1 MPDII
6 DNRTRHLAEEIAAR
20 LDASQRAH
28 FAVGY
33 FFLSG
38 FEAIAPH
45 LTELS
50 ELRLLIGNT
59 MTQETIEQLVEAR
72 RRLDAAEAVKQDQQF
87 VNRDR
92 KRQILETTVDNLAD
106 AAAAMDQ
113 TDDAECLLNTLAD
126 LVERGRIKVRV
137 YTKGRLHAKA
147 YIFDYKEGMPDAGV
161 CIVGSSNLTLAGIQH
176 NTELNVIVHGNDNH
190 TFLSGWFDELWNES
204 EEFDKG
210 LLHVLNESWAR
221 KEATPYEVYLKA
233 LFSLVGDQLDEEEPQ
248 PLVTGMP
255 ELADFQV
262 DALRQA
268 QGYLKDHDGVIIG
281 DVVGLGKT
289 YIGTALLKTLQ
300 RVYRQQALVICPK
313 RLERMWQTFNDTYAL
328 GATVLSM
335 SLLKEDEGDGHA
347 GLDLNRRF
355 PQHKVVLVDESH
367 HFRHSDNQRYRV
379 MQPFLHRPGMKAILL
394 TATPRNTRARDL
406 LNQLQLWMEDDARTI
421 PINPPLLSTFF
432 KKVEEIEEQER
443 KAKVRIPGPHLPDVL
458 RHVMVRRTRNH
469 IKRYYPNATIEGKP
483 VRFPE
488 RRLRTVDY
496 RIDAVYGGMHVYQ
509 RFASDIQGMKYAR
522 YGLFRYV
529 RPELEGN
536 TKYQNLHRAGE
547 WLRGLMKAMLF
558 KRLESS
564 VEAFRATVERLERSH
579 SRFLDLLDQG
589 KVPAGEAASD
599 LLMVV
604 DDDEFAERQDELEA
618 IGQLFDA
625 AEFKDNLRDEIE
637 ADRKTYHF
645 MLNAVRAITPDKDAK
660 LQTLV
665 NRLKKEP
672 ALKGKVLL
680 FTQFKDTADYLRR
693 ELEKAF
699 RGKRV
704 VEWMTSDREDQ
715 LGIIGRFA
723 PKSNPDAVKW
733 VRPEDPAIDILVATD
748 VLSEG
753 LNLQDG
759 GAIINYDIHWNPVR
773 LIQRVGRIDRIGS
786 EFDEVW
792 AFNFLPDDGMDEH
805 LNLKSTVQRRIQ
817 EIHATIGEDAK
828 VLEESETLNTTDMYS
843 IYVKG
848 EMPEEGEDDL
858 FSVQE
863 AIEILRRLRTDE
875 KELFDRIASLADG
888 VRASRSVPQ
897 RRKEKSDAETFSE
910 ELQKEG
916 IGGTPPASAQ
926 LALDAELA
934 TRPAAAQLT
943 IEAHRE
949 GEAPGSEGAYV
960 LCSAGGIKQAYFAT
974 PEAVREVDIAHAV
987 RAFRCTP
994 EEPARERPEWLN
1006 AAVARARKEFA
1017 RSIDQL
1023 QSAGS
1028 ATRPGA
1034 QKWVLKQLGDL
1045 ARATEDPNARQ
1056 RFGAL
1061 HSAFDQPLTQTVV
1074 HMLRTLQRRAVSEQ
1088 ELVDELDEM
1097 ASAYALYVDMTAPQR
1112 PTVGPADVRVVC
1124 SQAQLPPASPLAEPP
1139 AM

>member
-6 DNRTRHLAEEIAAR
+6 DNRTRHLAEEIASR
-20 LDASQRAH
+20 LTVSHRAH

-45 LTELS
+45 LSEVS

-59 MTQETIEQLVEAR
+59 MTRETIEQLVEAR
-72 RRLDAAEAVKQDQQF
+72 RRLDAAEAVKRDQEF

-92 KRQILETTVDNLAD
+92 KAAVLTDTVGNLSD
-106 AAAAMDQ
+106 AVAAMDQ
-113 TDDAECLLNTLAD
+113 TDAAECLLNTLAD
-126 LVERGRIKVRV
+126 LVTSGRIKVRV
-137 YTKGRLHAKA
+137 FTKGRLHAKA
-147 YIFDYKEGMPDAGV
+147 YIFDYKGGMPDVGV
-161 CIVGSSNLTLAGIQH
+161 CVVGSSNLTLAGIQH

-190 TFLSGWFDELWNES
+190 AFLSKWFNDLWEES

-210 LLHVLNESWAR
+210 LLHVLNESWAL
-221 KEATPYEVYLKA
+221 KEITPYEVYLKA
-233 LFSLVGDQLDEEEPQ
+233 LHSLVGDQLDETEPP

-262 DALRQA
+262 DALSQA
-268 QGYLKDHDGVIIG
+268 GGYLKDHDGVIIG

-289 YIGTALLKTLQ
+289 YIGAALLKTMQ

-328 GATVLSM
+328 GARVISM
-335 SLLKEDEGDGHA
+335 SMLKEG
-347 GLDLNRRF
+347 GLDDLNRQF
-355 PQHKVVLVDESH
+355 PQHGVVLVDESH
-367 HFRHSDNQRYRV
+367 NFRHSDNQRYRV
-379 MQPFLHRPGMKAILL
+379 LQPFLHRPGMKTILL
-394 TATPRNTRARDL
+394 TATPRNTRARDV

-421 PINPPLLSTFF
+421 PINPPLLSSFF
-432 KKVEEIEEQER
+432 KRVEEIEEQER
-443 KAKVRIPGPHLPDVL
+443 KAKARIPGPHLPDVL
-458 RHVMVRRTRNH
+458 RHVMVRRTRSH

-496 RIDAVYGGMHVYQ
+496 RIDAVYGGVHVYQ
-509 RFASDIQGMKYAR
+509 RFASDIKGMKYAR
-522 YGLFRYV
+522 YGLYKYV
-529 RPELEGN
+529 LPELEGN
-536 TKYQNLHRAGE
+536 VKYQNLHRAGD

-564 VEAFRATVERLERSH
+564 VEAFRATIERLERSH

-604 DDDEFAERQDELEA
+604 DDDEFAERQEELEA
-618 IGQLFDA
+618 TGQLFDA
-625 AEFKDNLRDEIE
+625 AEFKDSLRAEIE

-645 MLNAVRAITPDKDAK
+645 MLNAVQAITPDKDAK
-660 LQTLV
+660 LQKLI
-665 NRLKKEP
+665 NRLKQEP

-723 PKSNPDAVKW
+723 PKSNPDAAKW
-733 VRPEDPAIDILVATD
+733 VRAEDRAIDILVATD

-753 LNLQDG
+753 LNLQDS

-786 EFDEVW
+786 EFNEVW
-792 AFNFLPDDGMDEH
+792 AFNFLPDDGMDAH
-805 LNLKSTVQRRIQ
+805 LNLKSTVKRRIQ
-817 EIHATIGEDAK
+817 EIHETIGEDAK
-828 VLEESETLNTTDMYS
+828 VLEESETLNTSDMYS
-843 IYVKG
+843 IYVEG
-848 EMPEEGEDDL
+848 QMPEDGEDDL

-863 AIEILRRLRTDE
+863 AIEILRRLRTEE
-875 KELFDRIASLADG
+875 KGLFDRIAALSDG

-897 RRKEKSDAETFSE
+897 RRMEKTDAVAFSE
-910 ELQKEG
+910 ELAKQG
-916 IGGTPPASAQ
+916 IGGTPPASSQ

-934 TRPAAAQLT
+934 KGPAAAQLA
-943 IEAHRE
+943 IEAQRE
-949 GEAPGSEGAYV
+949 VAVAGSEGAYV

-974 PEAVREVDIAHAV
+974 REEVSEVDIARAV
-987 RAFRCTP
+987 RAFRCPP

-1006 AAVARARKEFA
+1006 GAVERARKEFA

-1023 QSAGS
+1023 QSVGS
-1028 ATRPGA
+1028 VMRPAA

-1045 ARATEDPNARQ
+1045 ARATDDANARQ

-1061 HSAFDQPLTQTVV
+1061 HRAFDQPLTATVV
-1074 HMLRTLQRRAVSEQ
+1074 HMLRGLQRRSVSEQ

-1097 ASAYALYVDMTAPQR
+1097 ASAYALYADVAAPQR
-1112 PTVGPADVRVVC
+1112 PSVGAADVRVVC
-1124 SQAQLPPASPLAEPP
+1124 SQVHVT
-1139 AM
+1139 